1 MVFSYFFSYFLY
13 HHDMLIFIPSSLL
26 RRQKFLFWRGE
37 GIILLGEVNFDGAGG
52 GARNFEV
59 RTKIA

>member
-1 MVFSYFFSYFLY
+1 
-13 HHDMLIFIPSSLL
+13 MLLFISSSLL
-26 RRQKFLFWRGE
+26 GRQKFIFWRGE

>member
-26 RRQKFLFWRGE
+26 GRQKFIFWCGE